1 MSIFLVCKC
10 LQLRMFVGAFYV
22 WALHNGIRLQ
32 FLDTQICQ
40 KYNRMG
46 FVSMTTITEWVG
58 QI

>member
-32 FLDTQICQ
+32 FLDTQICK
-40 KYNRMG
+40 KYNRMV
-46 FVSMTTITEWVG
+46 FVSMMTITE
-58 QI
+58 